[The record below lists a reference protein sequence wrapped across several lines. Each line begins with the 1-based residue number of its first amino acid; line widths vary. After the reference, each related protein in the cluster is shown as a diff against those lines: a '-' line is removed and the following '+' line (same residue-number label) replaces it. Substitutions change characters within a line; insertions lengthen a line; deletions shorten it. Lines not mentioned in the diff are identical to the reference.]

1 MPLAEYRTI
10 RPPFLALF
18 AALLMDCFAPVLE
31 GATYYIPVASQ
42 LDRGWYNAVGEA
54 APTNAA
60 FGVGGNYT
68 VGMTGSEV
76 RNFFIFQIP
85 QIAEP
90 IIGAELV
97 LYVTAP
103 EDGGYVSPDGSETLV
118 LYSLDYFSVDVL
130 RRRDT
135 NEANVAVYEDLGDG
149 TPYSSPADFTPTNQ
163 NSEVAIPLNDA
174 FLNAVTNRLGA
185 SIALGGRLTSIR
197 GYPEVAEFLFAYS
210 HHVPFERTYL
220 LLHTPVVA
228 RLEVTANPDSS
239 ITLAFPAQYAEYI
252 LESTD
257 SLIAADWTPVL
268 ERREQIE
275 ETIYVTVES
284 TAAPLKIFRLRSTQ

>member
-1 MPLAEYRTI
+1 MSLAEYRTI

-31 GATYYIPVASQ
+31 AATYFIPVTSQ
-42 LDRGWYNAVGEA
+42 LDRGWYNAAGEA

-68 VGMTGSEV
+68 VGMTGTEV
-76 RNFFIFQIP
+76 RNFFVFQIP

-90 IIGAELV
+90 IISAELV

-103 EDGGYVSPDGSETLV
+103 EDGGYVSPDGTETLV

-135 NEANVAVYEDLGDG
+135 NEASLAVFEDLGDG
-149 TPYSSPADFTPTNQ
+149 IAYSSPTIFTPMNQ
-163 NSEVAIPLNDA
+163 NSEVVIPLNDA
-174 FLNAVTNRLGA
+174 FLNLVTNRFGTA
-185 SIALGGRLTSIR
+185 IALGGRLTSIR

-239 ITLAFPAQYAEYI
+239 ITLAFPAEYAEYI

-257 SLIAADWTPVL
+257 SLVAADWTPVL
-268 ERREQIE
+268 EPREQME

-284 TAAPLKIFRLRSTQ
+284 IAPALKFFRLRSTQ